1 MMVTRSW
8 TVFGCLLLLAVL
20 MQAVPV
26 TASTDKS
33 KEKAESNPGMIT
45 LGAVIQN
52 ELGETL
58 AEPVFSL
65 YVGQRVELTVVSADG
80 GMDQRLE
87 IAAKVMEGDGDFY
100 HVVFEIRDTTPGAE
114 WAFEASNYVRAGMP
128 AVFELESNKPGMDRT
143 IVLNLLDSPIPS
155 TDSAQISDE
164 SF

>member
-8 TVFGCLLLLAVL
+8 TVFGCLLLLAAL

-26 TASTDKS
+26 TASAES
-33 KEKAESNPGMIT
+33 EEKVESNPGLIT
-45 LGAVIQN
+45 LSAVIQN

-65 YVGQRVELTVVSADG
+65 YVGQRVELSVVSADG

-143 IVLNLLDSPIPS
+143 IMLNLLDSPITS
-155 TDSAQISDE
+155 TDSAQNSDE